1 MTKTKFICSSISD
14 IYDSSEVTKRVVFD
28 VVTDDVDNKKIWSS
42 KYIPRGNI
50 NLILLAQS
58 GIIEFKIGDTFQIDF
73 SKKNK

>member
-1 MTKTKFICSSISD
+1 MTKTTFICSSISD